1 MMRRTTYTSK
11 RIIKML
17 FGILT
22 ILLLSTQEIWGQ
34 TYSIDLYAQN
44 YAGGS
49 GTKNDPYLIS
59 NDKEL
64 AKLARDVNNGNT
76 SQAFL
81 GKYFKLTADI
91 DLSGGIWMPIGKYY
105 NYGNG
110 NGNNRL
116 FFGKFDGNGHVIKNM
131 HIQWEGTDAWSAW
144 GLFSTLQGSSST
156 NLTTVTNLIIENAVV
171 EKKPGFKPYGPGYNV
186 GVVAGEIY
194 GNTELSNII
203 IRGSEIK
210 DNDETYE
217 INNESKI
224 GGISGNVQT
233 DSKNET
239 FRIFNIAADTKIN
252 MLKNTSVFNNKFHIA
267 QGFGRFSYDMK
278 GGDNII
284 EPTNIY
290 LFGNGLNIENTST
303 NINKGGITANC
314 QNENN
319 AKKYT
324 STWYY
329 TQDVT
334 GGKNLGIKVN
344 AATFANDFVDKANTL
359 ITTKSLEED
368 KNPWTFTNGALN
380 MYSKIDV
387 SLVENTYNRND
398 LQVSYT
404 LTSNQFKDEYT
415 FSWTVEG
422 EAITPNKGSN
432 GKTITLPL
440 SNKKRTGVVI
450 ITNGN
455 TGSVILKKH
464 FEIKPKYYSIDLYA
478 DSYSGGTGTKEDPI
492 IISSDLELAKL
503 ARDVETW
510 QMKDSKYFKLA
521 NDISLD
527 KGLWMPIGNTKYS
540 WAFFKG
546 KFDGDGHTIDNMHI
560 CWKDNSGSWGAWGLF
575 SVLNGQASDEARV
588 CRITNLIIDNAVVE
602 KEEGYMPVGNGLN
615 IGILA
620 GELAGGNSE
629 ISNIIIRNSKI
640 TDNKET
646 YTTPEIAVGGIVGKA
661 VDGQIYRIYNLSS
674 EADINMFDHASLKSG
689 NTCLAEGIGYYGVV
703 NNSNSFVILPTNIYV
718 HGKVSTANNRCKVGE
733 VVGNR
738 NVNAESGETATWYY
752 ANKTNS
758 SSSNI
763 ATNGTQKSEV
773 DFATTFAS
781 QNNLYI
787 SANNFQDK
795 LNWSYTSGTGFN
807 FGSTKLTVKRGY
819 NTIIT
824 AETIE
829 GNAGN
834 EKYFWYT
841 SSDKKNWTLQNENNA
856 YNDFSISLED
866 YDQFVYALLEDG
878 SSQSGVAKID
888 ARKVDAVM
896 KTNEETNTLYIEI
909 TNNIWENN
917 DKLNVTYSWVK
928 NGKEETV
935 APTFDKS
942 SLAPTDKL
950 SCHVIV
956 TTKDGVELL
965 NKWLVY
971 AKSVVYLCPAGV
983 TVTTADGK
991 TISYNAGDDSN
1002 DGLTPA
1008 TAVRT
1013 WKGAYSKLTVKGSW
1027 DDNTIVLMG
1036 KSDQSVT
1043 NDGSDGFPNNNDY
1056 YSSSEKWENAKASSP
1071 FFRNTTITGS
1081 WDGVDYKGVIEMYGG
1096 HYRNHSI
1103 AIFGDTRFQY
1113 LAFNRNPNNTEGD
1126 YFDILYCQF
1135 YNLEMGEGIQMTNY
1149 QKMYQGDGTIK
1160 GAVSTS
1166 FQIFGGFMDDNRFS
1180 PLSTEGNLKK
1190 MDDALPHG
1198 REGFKI
1204 KIKSGHFSTIC
1215 VGGRQTTD
1223 NRNGVMGSPNMPIKC
1238 TIDVDIDRNFND
1250 NHNENNSDLDV
1261 AVVLAGNHEGAMVG
1275 DVDIIIKSGKI
1286 GRVVN
1291 GSLGARRNTSNYNA
1305 PYNTYMGRANIL
1317 IDPEHSENNNNTDIN
1332 SRVEITEI
1340 YGGSTGR
1347 GFQGG
1352 QWIENPFY
1360 GYSTITIK
1368 GGTFL
1373 IPTKCTP
1380 EEIFSGIYGAGAGG
1394 MNGIGDDTNHTTDER
1409 IPYWTNSSTKS
1420 VMAFGNYYTAKNNLC
1435 MYKCYNAD
1443 THTYTEVDPRLTN
1456 NKIIIEGGIF
1466 GSETRKIDGIY
1477 GGGSGYMSKDL
1488 WIADSKPSTYGGNIY
1503 GKAGETVTSLTI
1515 NGGEFYCKNGIFAG
1529 GRGTDYYYATKAYN
1543 GNPDDYQ
1550 ELGKIYG
1557 NVELTINGGK
1567 FHCPIFG
1574 GGYGVADAK
1583 LLNSNNINTLENM
1596 ARLYG
1601 SSTVKINGGTFFENI
1616 YGGGDMAVVEKGT
1629 NVIISDRA
1637 DIRADVFAGGNGRI
1651 KRADTDYTINNNTWH
1666 PEKVGKVL
1674 GNTNLTFFG
1683 STKVAPY
1690 IYGDIYG
1697 GGNLAQV
1704 EGDTHINMYA
1714 ANFAGEIFGGGKGRI
1729 TDNNGKELYTYADVT
1744 GNTFV
1749 SLAKDQGVQINDKE
1763 KEEDNYS
1770 INVIWNKKL
1779 DSTKENFIE
1788 WDTNKAK
1795 FFADGKFLNPHNI
1808 YGGGN
1813 LACNVTGKATLNIQ
1827 KGMTPF
1833 SLLKTT
1839 EWKVA
1844 YDDNNN
1850 PHFSVFGG
1858 GYGLNTTVDNTD
1870 VTVNV
1875 EGDYSVYDAEIEDDT
1890 EQLSKGQTPLRAKS
1904 DMNVFDNSKG
1914 IPNFTILAVL
1924 GGGYAGTVDNDAKV
1938 TIDGKT
1944 FIHRVYGGGFGD
1956 PKSTSNNE
1964 TGKIGG
1970 NTEVY
1975 VKGGNIYGDVFGGG
1989 AGVKPKKDASS
2000 TYTYFTNVAKVYE
2013 TTKVEVS
2020 DDAHVYGNVY
2030 GGGDMANI
2038 GSYETHDNPEAYF
2051 GNKPKSISTF
2061 DQTNGKFISYEAT
2074 DYKSFVNIIGG
2085 NIFGEIF
2092 AGGKGLKKAEAP
2104 EYNKVGRINGNTIL
2118 HIANTNEAGMERIT
2132 PMVWNRVYGGCA
2144 YGVVDGNT
2152 LVHVEGGMLGLNIF
2166 GGGYGDIP
2174 ITNDK
2179 TDDNSGQ
2186 STASST
2192 LEQVLG
2198 KKDTKNEGTYA
2209 CILGNTKVQIDG
2221 GEWLWDRKADKNGN
2235 ITTWLDVQSD
2245 SEKVCEN
2252 LDEFKDIIYA
2262 IHNANTLGEIT
2273 NAKAKAA
2280 MSRIINNKDTKEFFE
2295 LTDGD
2300 FGSASFSKNHNI
2312 FGGGNRACYVG
2323 YDINGNSTGDGTGEA
2338 IVEINHSPVTEI
2350 IGANG
2355 KSLNIL
2361 DFTTLQGL
2369 CWYLAEKN
2377 SNNPQFSVF
2386 GAGYGANTKVRN
2398 AKVYA
2403 QAGAMI
2409 EENGTPNKING
2420 KYFRYA
2426 SQEEDRLKYTNFETN
2441 LYIDYMAVSKEDKKL
2456 YYGSVDGTSDD
2467 ADTFRRYYNTRMA
2480 WILGIPGFTFQE
2492 IHGGGFSGYVKEDT
2506 YVETNNQLTCYNI
2519 YGGGL
2524 GALPYGTLN
2533 ETTDKDNHY
2542 DFGSVGGN
2550 SKVFFKSG
2558 NVARNVY
2565 GGGAGIESI
2574 RVSGNNIVSLD
2585 SKTGS
2590 IIDFPDMARV
2600 KGKTEVHIYGENVG
2614 VPPLVIDR
2622 TVIMGNVYG
2631 GGDVANVGLNT
2642 QKATAKKIDDAES
2655 LSPSNFT
2662 SFVNVR
2668 GGTILSKIFAG
2679 GNGRTADVCG
2689 DYTKLGGIYGNACVV
2704 TGRPVMTYPYNE
2716 FATGSTTEY
2725 TSTSLNPSEEK
2736 YLVNP
2741 DATVN
2746 KDLMPSIMN
2755 SIYGGGQN
2763 GTVYGNTLVAIKD
2776 GALYYN
2782 IFGGGWGD
2790 EETNTSANITGNT
2803 NLSITGGQAML
2814 TSYWSTTMRNWE
2826 PATIVG
2832 DKTYSPQYIPA
2843 TQKFK
2848 VNHNIYGGGDKT
2860 CVVGEKDKDGNLVEN
2875 SGNTYIKLEKGLLHD
2890 NTQLLSGVSTTQFF
2904 NSNEW
2909 KEIFNK
2915 VGSPHFCVFGG
2926 GFGEKTFVLNDSHIE
2941 VAMEAR
2947 GSINKGNDII
2957 KGEEHKHFFSDYS
2970 MMDIVGGGFSGQVNG
2985 TTHIYGAGGAS
2996 CRRVFGGGFYSSV
3009 KATDINIK
3017 AIDCHDIFGGGF
3029 MGDVE
3034 KETKVVIG
3042 SQDSKTSTF
3051 GNDDIY
3057 IHGNVYG
3064 GNDVSGAVNIVLDSN
3079 GYFKDNGGTGTNVN
3093 IYGGHIYGDV
3103 YGAGN
3108 GNYLYALDKK
3118 GNKKVTVNEY
3128 YPVNPNDSESET
3140 IPLVYTVP
3148 MRETMPSYMA
3158 ASDAAKIVN
3167 INSWRPITNKV
3178 NIDIKGNSTSDI
3190 ITIDGDVYGGGNSA
3204 SVKKVHDYDSD
3215 NQEGAIKINIGNNVN
3230 IRSVFMGCNGEAL
3243 FAKSEDND
3251 FMNKFQ
3257 KLNGDV
3263 ENGKEL
3269 NLADTIDWINDPSNK
3284 GISTIYLSTENAQ
3297 RPLVYPHLLDLYFQS
3312 VETDIQGQLTW
3323 NGSESGDGLTN
3334 CNIGTFCCGGNRGNM
3349 SVYPNS
3355 VGNVVDYTFPAG
3367 LVITNKIVG
3376 GCNNANYNYKD
3387 LVTHEGGYL
3396 LGNTHSEYPFIKL
3409 TIKNK
3414 FEPKEDNNAYIGGN
3428 VYGGCYQAGTVRG
3441 DISVILQSD
3450 MLEGKSKEKLDNS
3463 NDFLSS
3469 KPQYS
3474 ALNVYGAGYGMESY
3488 VYGNTDV
3495 RVAEGMKCDTVSTT
3509 SDIFNASGVSANFV
3523 YGGGQQGNVIGVTN
3537 VDVLNGHIYKSVTGG
3552 SYSGYVWGSTQ
3563 VKVGYPIYYKV
3574 KDKQSGIY
3582 LLNRSD
3588 KNNKFIDHEGNT
3600 ETGAILSDLASETI
3614 KQDIKLIAGDII
3626 SQAVYESIIGK
3637 QGLTTEFVKNDCFEK
3652 CISKPASP
3660 LTWNDINIK
3669 IGEAVYGGGYSVAQG
3684 TSVLANDS
3692 TVLKYTDRYNI
3703 DKAFTTE
3710 NSRLVD
3716 LAELP
3721 NGTTKGFGGNTTIL
3735 VADNSNPSSTR
3746 DHITIS
3752 HQEMKSIVLPKGT
3765 DLFGYYYKD
3774 KNGNYR
3780 YISLQD
3786 HYFYGGGEEYAKP
3799 EEQGTDKNIYVYDSE
3814 GGIFGDGHQSYA
3826 EGFRSADLTGYGFAG
3841 TTINKPKIINT
3852 FQRMDILRLEDNC
3865 FNVLGARDYAT
3876 NVTNKTPYSIARVG
3890 EIQMFAKNIALK
3902 GNKLQG
3908 KTVNRARNYMGLANN
3923 IHYVGAV
3930 TSNVPF
3936 NEASKEAWRNDTGE
3950 IPASGDYAN
3959 KSYLEVK
3966 QSYID
3971 QYKKDTDEATFQKRN
3986 EGTAKNMIGIASG
3999 YALKIQNV
4007 QELYDANKKIVD
4019 KIYYGPI
4026 YGVIEMNLIDVRED
4040 EGGGYVYADNVHKRD
4055 NGNNPDF
4062 LETTGNFVFPYDA
4075 KQNRYIVDDCFPTGF
4090 SGLKTNDPDSEIDVH
4105 YWYVTGFNY
4114 YYNAHITCFTYKDAM
4129 KFNNDNSDGLTVLA
4143 GLKPNQPVTVHSW
4156 KMRSGHPDNKN
4167 DYSCDLEYRN
4177 YLPGKTEGNVDID
4190 NEDVA
4195 GKYTLRVGG
4204 SSSYTYSNPEASDTE
4219 DANKGF
4225 AAVLPMNATGAF
4237 DSNNYIRQALPSELN
4252 NGDAK
4257 ISFELSDN
4265 VNNTTTEYFNKH
4277 LSKKCLATLILKAP
4291 AYSKYNSEKDNK
4303 PIISKVATSTF
4314 FTLSATGNYEKVEN
4328 NTNLS
4333 EGKDYYIKNG
4343 IEGEYAKVNNTTKI
4357 FKKNTDGYAPV
4368 NNIKDVIA
4376 GENYFCEV
4384 PRIYTYTIYL
4394 TIEYVQ
4400 GPNINGNIT
4409 VDNCA
4414 LPGEMIRLKKNNVTI
4429 AADQAFSAN
4438 GYYWRIGKRK
4448 KNADGKWEFE
4458 DNTEWN
4464 ITKKAAG
4471 YDTYKQGD
4479 AKTAEGLFKNCKY
4492 DKTNDY
4498 LDIPAYYFMNG
4509 YGVQLGIT
4517 MNGLDKIFTVDMDND
4532 NEFLIHNYHRMNPH
4546 KEGLDLHLAEAIKR
4560 AKEEKDVATG
4570 TTTVPF
4576 AEPRIYISD
4585 LSDLTAFINFID
4597 TIGADGK
4604 APRYGANAQF
4614 VLQKDLTVPSDFVCG
4629 TGIFHGIFHGN
4640 GHVIHGLPQDKSLLA
4655 ENQGQIYNLGLE
4667 SGNIAAKG
4675 STNGGAYHCCFE
4687 QNPSSSPSSSEASSS
4702 LSDGVSTPFAPIVY
4716 RMDGSA
4722 DTHYTSDDFKYGR
4735 VAYDLNEYYL
4745 RARYSNEA
4753 TNPDDMKA
4761 LKYVYDYY
4769 ANGDYQYANRTDAIT
4784 GKNTGITYLRTGLD
4798 SDLPNYEQAETRHN
4812 QAHDI
4817 DKARVKAGSSSASSS
4832 SPSSSTPSS
4841 SSPSSAPSSSS
4852 PSSFDGVSTP
4862 FAYEPLFDANHAAT
4876 TLAASNIMN
4885 DFIFWG
4891 QKLQATPESCPQAIE
4906 SHQNCYMTNRV
4917 YRTAG
4922 YYGDTKLDAFHYNAY
4937 NYLGGTMTTYVHQP
4951 SITAIDFTCKGDI
4964 SKATKTINGI
4974 FYPPVDDNAKVFS
4987 DFSVKND
4994 VTKNLLVYTNNNVD
5008 IDSDTEAYD
5017 VVNKYL
5023 RYNESTRESLIK
5035 GHHVFT
5041 NTEGFTTA
5049 FLHLVER
5056 TADNKNSE
5064 GGICENNNFCAP
5076 LPFTVTNRAW
5086 YVRKPQQYANDN
5098 TGAWE
5103 GICLP
5108 FTVHKVVASI
5118 NGEITHFYG
5127 IPTTD
5132 ELSTPAL
5139 NTHTLHH
5146 EYWLRGLTTV
5156 GKDGTDI
5163 AATFQRPGLT
5173 SDGLFMPIAESS
5185 GSTSAGSSS
5194 PSAGSGSTSAGSG
5207 SPSLSEGVSYTF
5219 ATPFFIDTYESR
5231 LYNKDANPYYAAP
5244 HTYSNYPLLTSEV
5257 PYIVRFPGDGYYE
5270 FDLSS
5275 KFYNDILGKSEP
5287 EQTVAFNAYGYENM
5301 ETSYG
5306 SITIPV
5312 TKQMATT
5319 KDGYTHCGTFAA
5331 KDIKKDAIYSMN
5343 DKGNAFISETSTATS
5358 IMPFRTYMTAKTTK
5372 AKALSYAP
5380 SMIKIAEST
5389 GIDKITPE
5397 IGVADKD
5404 DATGSYLIVRPIN
5417 NNKVRIES
5425 NISTTIYV
5433 YTITGQLY
5441 RILDVIPGNSVYSGF
5456 QQGAYIFGKAKIMVQ

>member
-1 MMRRTTYTSK
+1 
-11 RIIKML
+11 ML

-22 ILLLSTQEIWGQ
+22 ILLMSTQEIWGQTQ

-59 NDKEL
+59 NDMEL

-91 DLSGGIWMPIGKYY
+91 DLRDGIWMPIGKYY

-171 EKKPGFKPYGPGYNV
+171 EKKPGFSPYGPGYNV

-203 IRGSEIK
+203 IRGSRIT
-210 DNDETYE
+210 DNDETYK

-252 MLKNTSVFNNKFHIA
+252 MLKNTSVNNNKFYIA
-267 QGFGRFSYDMK
+267 QGFGRFSYNMN
-278 GGDNII
+278 GGGNII

-290 LFGNGLNIENTST
+290 LFGNGLKVESSNSETNT

-319 AKKYT
+319 AKKYA

-329 TQDVT
+329 TQNVD
-334 GGKNLGIKVN
+334 GGKNLGTQKTD
-344 AATFANDFVDKANTL
+344 AAFKGEFAKIANEF
-359 ITTKSLEED
+359 ITKNNLTEE
-368 KNPWTFTNGALN
+368 KTAWYFNNNNISMNNNL
-380 MYSKIDV
+380 DV
-387 SLVENTYNRND
+387 YVVENYNRND
-398 LQVSYT
+398 YNVSFSIEGISPETDYT
-404 LTSNQFKDEYT
+404 YT
-415 FSWTVEG
+415 WKVDNKE
-422 EAITPNKGSN
+422 ITPAKG
-432 GKTITLPL
+432 GKSISLEL
-440 SNKKRTGVVI
+440 SNKKRVGVVT
-450 ITNGN
+450 ITDSK
-455 TGSVILKKH
+455 TQEVIMTKD
-464 FEIKPKYYSIDLYA
+464 FVINPKYYSIDLYA
-478 DSYSGGTGTKEDPI
+478 DNYAQGSGSETDPY
-492 IISSDLELAKL
+492 IISNDLELAKL
-503 ARDVETW
+503 AYDVNKGTATAG
-510 QMKDSKYFKLA
+510 KYFKLS
-521 NDISLD
+521 NDINLD
-527 KGLWMPIGNTKYS
+527 KALWIPIGSTNYEEKY
-540 WAFFKG
+540 FNG
-546 KFDGDGHTIDNMHI
+546 KFDGDGYSIDNMRI
-560 CWKDNSGSWGAWGLF
+560 LWTDTNNGWSTWGLF
-575 SVLNGQASDEARV
+575 SAIKGTADNEANF
-588 CRITNLIIDNAVVE
+588 CRITNLVMDHALIE
-602 KEEGYMPVGNGLN
+602 KEPNTNQTEKSGNVAVLVGEVLTTGY
-615 IGILA
+615 
-620 GELAGGNSE
+620 SE
-629 ISNIIIRNSKI
+629 VSNIIVRNSVI
-640 TDNKET
+640 TDNNESYKRKQFR
-646 YTTPEIAVGGIVGKA
+646 VGGIIGNLE
-661 VDGQIYRIYNLSS
+661 DNHITRLFNLSS
-674 EADINMFDHASLKSG
+674 DVKIKMLSNARLSDKCYM
-689 NTCLAEGIGYYGVV
+689 AEGIGRYGAPKT
-703 NNSNSFVILPTNIYV
+703 SSSYAIPLTNIYV
-718 HGKVSTANNRCKVGE
+718 HGSIETTINSNNCYVGGVIGNNANN
-733 VVGNR
+733 N
-738 NVNAESGETATWYY
+738 NITSTSSTWYY
-752 ANKTNS
+752 TEAVSVTT
-758 SSSNI
+758 SNVV
-763 ATNGTQKSEV
+763 NYGTKQPLS
-773 DFATTFAS
+773 DFANIFAENCNS
-781 QNNLYI
+781 YI
-787 SANNFQDK
+787 AEKNIDGKSVWTYIN
-795 LNWSYTSGTGFN
+795 SIGFK
-807 FGSTKLTVKRGY
+807 FSFTRLAVKRGF
-819 NTIIT
+819 NAEIT
-824 AETIE
+824 AETVK
-829 GNAGN
+829 GNAAN

-841 SSDKKNWTLQNENNA
+841 SADKKIWELQNKDTASNP
-856 YNDFSISLED
+856 FTLPRKD
-866 YDQFVYALLEDG
+866 YDQYVYAELADG
-878 SSQSGVAKID
+878 SSRSGIIKIEAVRVEAKLIS
-888 ARKVDAVM
+888 
-896 KTNEETNTLYIEI
+896 NSGENTISVSV
-909 TNNIWENN
+909 TNNIWNNN
-917 DKLNVTYSWVK
+917 DYLNITYSWVK
-928 NGKEETV
+928 NDDEERPVST
-935 APTFDKS
+935 TSTYDKS
-942 SLAPTDKL
+942 KLDKDDKL
-950 SCHVIV
+950 KCHVVVKSQDGIV
-956 TTKDGVELL
+956 LL
-965 NKWLVY
+965 DNWLVY
-971 AKSVVYLCPAGV
+971 VKSVIYICPAGV
-983 TVTTADGK
+983 TVGSTT
-991 TISYNAGDDSN
+991 YNAGDDSN
-1002 DGLTPA
+1002 DGLSPE

-1013 WKGAYSKLTVKGSW
+1013 WKGAYSKLEKNGSW

-1036 KSDQSVT
+1036 RSDYNVTNNSSNGFTSVT
-1043 NDGSDGFPNNNDY
+1043 F
-1056 YSSSEKWENAKASSP
+1056 YSSSDWEDKKSTSP
-1071 FFRNTTITGS
+1071 FFKNATITGS
-1081 WDGVDYKGVIEMYGG
+1081 WNDVDYHGVMQMKGGG
-1096 HYRNHSI
+1096 NREESLPIY
-1103 AIFGDTRFQY
+1103 GDTRFQY
-1113 LAFNRNPNNTEGD
+1113 ITFERNEYVSD
-1126 YFDILYCQF
+1126 KYDILYCQ
-1135 YNLEMGEGIQMTNY
+1135 YNNLEMGEGIQMINY
-1149 QKMYQGDGTIK
+1149 KDMFDADGTIY
-1160 GAVSTS
+1160 GAKSTS
-1166 FQIFGGFMDDNRFS
+1166 FQIFGGFNDDARFRN
-1180 PLSTEGNLKK
+1180 LWEGDNLKK
-1190 MDDALPHG
+1190 MDESLPHG
-1198 REGFKI
+1198 HEGFSI
-1204 KIKSGHFSTIC
+1204 KIKSGHYSTIC
-1215 VGGRQTTD
+1215 VGGRQTQSKI
-1223 NRNGVMGSPNMPIKC
+1223 NGLMGSPNMPIKC
-1238 TIDVDIDRNFND
+1238 TIDIDIDRDFND
-1250 NHNENNSDLDV
+1250 KHTSGNGNMTPTLDV

-1291 GSLGARRNTSNYNA
+1291 GSLGAKRNVNGYNNA
-1305 PYNTYMGRANIL
+1305 PYNTFMGRANIL
-1317 IDPEHSENNNNTDIN
+1317 IDPAQSENNKQAKDIN

-1340 YGGSTGR
+1340 YGGSAGR
-1347 GFQGG
+1347 GFGDNQEV
-1352 QWIENPFY
+1352 ENPFY
-1360 GYSTITIK
+1360 GQSTITIK

-1373 IPTKCTP
+1373 IPIGCNQDM
-1380 EEIFSGIYGAGAGG
+1380 IFSGIYGAGAGG
-1394 MNGIGDDTNHTTDER
+1394 MNGIGDDDNHTPDTR
-1409 IPYWTNSSTKS
+1409 IPYWNDVNTKSVINFGGYATAKDKLCLYHCYNSSTRT
-1420 VMAFGNYYTAKNNLC
+1420 FT
-1435 MYKCYNAD
+1435 D
-1443 THTYTEVDPRLTN
+1443 IDPRETSTN
-1456 NKIIIEGGIF
+1456 IIIEGGIF
-1466 GSETRKIDGIY
+1466 GSSTKPIDGIY
-1477 GGGSGYMSKDL
+1477 AGGSGYMSLDL
-1488 WIADSKPSTYGGNIY
+1488 WPHRGIPSKVGGNIY
-1503 GKAGETVTSLTI
+1503 GKAGETVASMTI

-1529 GRGTDYYYATKAYN
+1529 GRGTDYFYAKKDNNKIYGT
-1543 GNPDDYQ
+1543 PSDYTD
-1550 ELGKIYG
+1550 LGKIYG
-1557 NVELTINGGK
+1557 NVELTINGGI

-1583 LLNSNNINTLENM
+1583 LLNSSDINTLNNM

-1616 YGGGDMAVVEKGT
+1616 YGGGDMAVVGKGT
-1629 NVIISDRA
+1629 NVIISDSA
-1637 DIRADVFAGGNGRI
+1637 DIRADVFAGGNGRT
-1651 KRADTDYTINNNTWH
+1651 KRADTDYDIKDNTWN
-1666 PEKVGKVL
+1666 PELVGKVL

-1729 TDNNGKELYTYADVT
+1729 TDDKGYAIADEGLYTYANVT

-1763 KEEDNYS
+1763 KEEDNFS
-1770 INVIWNKKL
+1770 INVIWNRKL
-1779 DSTKENFIE
+1779 DSTKKNFIE
-1788 WDTNKAK
+1788 WNTNKAE
-1795 FFADGKFLNPHNI
+1795 FFANGKFLNPHNI

-1813 LACNVTGKATLNIQ
+1813 LACKVTGKATLNIQ

-1858 GYGLNTTVDNTD
+1858 GYGLNTTVGNTD

-1890 EQLSKGQTPLRAKS
+1890 EQLSKGQTPLRAKGE
-1904 DMNVFDNSKG
+1904 MNVFDNSKG

-1924 GGGYAGTVDNDAKV
+1924 GGGYAGTVKNDTKV

-1956 PKSTSNNE
+1956 PTSTSNNN

-1975 VKGGNIYGDVFGGG
+1975 IQGAKIYGDVFGGG
-1989 AGVKPKKDASS
+1989 AGVKPKND
-2000 TYTYFTNVAKVYE
+2000 TYFTDVAKVE
-2013 TTKVEVS
+2013 GTTKVEIS
-2020 DDAHVYGNVY
+2020 DDAHVYGDVY

-2038 GSYETHDNPEAYF
+2038 GSYITHTNKVEYY

-2061 DQTNGKFISYEAT
+2061 DQTNGNFISYKAT

-2085 NIFGEIF
+2085 NIFGKIF

-2221 GEWLWDRKADKNGN
+2221 GAWLWDRKADKNGN
-2235 ITTWLDVQSD
+2235 ITTWLDVQTD
-2245 SEKVCEN
+2245 NEKVCEN

-2295 LTDGD
+2295 MTDGD
-2300 FGSASFSKNHNI
+2300 FGSARFSKNHNI

-2323 YDINGNSTGDGTGEA
+2323 YGIDGNSTGDGTGEA

-2355 KSLNIL
+2355 KSLDIL

-2403 QAGAMI
+2403 QTGAMI
-2409 EENGTPNKING
+2409 ELNGTPNKIDG
-2420 KYFRYA
+2420 KSFRYA

-2492 IHGGGFSGYVKEDT
+2492 IHGGGFSGYVDEDT
-2506 YVETNNQLTCYNI
+2506 YVEANNQLACYNI

-2524 GALPYGTLN
+2524 GAMPYGTLN
-2533 ETTDKDNHY
+2533 ETTDKDNQY

-2550 SKVFFKSG
+2550 SKVFIKSG
-2558 NVARNVY
+2558 NVAKNVY

-2574 RVSGNNIVSLD
+2574 RVSGDNIVSLD

-2600 KGKTEVHIYGENVG
+2600 KGKTEVHVYGENVG

-2631 GGDVANVGLNT
+2631 GGDVANVGLDS
-2642 QKATAKKIDDAES
+2642 QKATAEKIDVAKS
-2655 LSPSNFT
+2655 LTPSNFT

-2668 GGTILSKIFAG
+2668 GGTIFSKIFAG
-2679 GNGRTADVCG
+2679 GKGRTADVCG

-2725 TSTSLNPSEEK
+2725 TSTSLDPSK
-2736 YLVNP
+2736 QQYLVNP

-2746 KDLMPSIMN
+2746 KDLMPNIMN
-2755 SIYGGGQN
+2755 SVYGGGQN
-2763 GTVYGNTLVAIKD
+2763 GTIYGNTLVAIKD

-2782 IFGGGWGD
+2782 VFGGGWGD

-2860 CVVGEKDKDGNLVEN
+2860 CVVGERDKDGNLVEN

-2904 NSNEW
+2904 SSNEW

-2926 GFGEKTFVLNDSHIE
+2926 GFGEKTFVLSDSHIE

-2957 KGEEHKHFFSDYS
+2957 KGEEYKHFFSDYS

-2985 TTHIYGAGGAS
+2985 TTHINGAGGAS
-2996 CRRVFGGGFYSSV
+2996 CRRVLGGGFYSSV

-3017 AIDCHDIFGGGF
+3017 AIDCQDIFGGGF

-3204 SVKKVHDYDSD
+3204 SVQKSD
-3215 NQEGAIKINIGNNVN
+3215 NQVGAIKINIGNNVN

-3334 CNIGTFCCGGNRGNM
+3334 CTIGTFCCGGNRGNM

-3355 VGNVVDYTFPAG
+3355 VGNVIDYTFPAG

-3409 TIKNK
+3409 TIKNQ

-3441 DISVILQSD
+3441 DIVIDFQSD
-3450 MLEGKSKEKLDNS
+3450 MLGGKSKEKLDNS

-3474 ALNVYGAGYGMESY
+3474 ALNVYGGGYGMESY
-3488 VYGNTDV
+3488 VYGNTDII
-3495 RVAEGMKCDTVSTT
+3495 VAKGLKCSAPST
-3509 SDIFNASGVSANFV
+3509 SSSGEFNASGVSANLV

-3537 VDVLNGHIYKSVTGG
+3537 VDVLNGHIYKAVTGG

-3582 LLNRSD
+3582 LLDRTD
-3588 KNNKFIDHEGNT
+3588 KSNKYIDHEGNT
-3600 ETGAILSDLASETI
+3600 ESGAILSDLASETI

-3637 QGLTTEFVKNDCFEK
+3637 QGLTAEFVKTDCFET
-3652 CISKPASP
+3652 CVSSPASS
-3660 LTWNDINIK
+3660 LTWDDINIQ
-3669 IGEAVYGGGYSVAQG
+3669 IGEAIYGGGYSVAQG

-3692 TVLKYTDRYNI
+3692 TVLKYTDKYNI
-3703 DKAFTTE
+3703 DKAFTT
-3710 NSRLVD
+3710 NNTHLVGLD
-3716 LAELP
+3716 ELP
-3721 NGTTKGFGGNTTIL
+3721 NKTTEGFGGNTTIL
-3735 VADNSNPSSTR
+3735 VADNSDPSSTR

-3752 HQEMKSIVLPKGT
+3752 HQEMKSIVLPNGT

-3786 HYFYGGGEEYAKP
+3786 HYFYGDGYDKP
-3799 EEQGTDKNIYVYDSE
+3799 VGQSDTIYVYDSE

-3841 TTINKPKIINT
+3841 TTINNPKIINT

-3890 EIQMFAKNIALK
+3890 EIQMFAKNIALD
-3902 GNKLQG
+3902 GNKLQD
-3908 KTVNRARNYMGLANN
+3908 KSVKRARNYMGLANN

-3950 IPASGDYAN
+3950 VPASGDYAN

-3971 QYKKDTDEATFQKRN
+3971 QKDKDEATFQKRN

-4055 NGNNPDF
+4055 NGKTPDF
-4062 LETTGNFVFPYDA
+4062 LETTGNFVFPYDTM
-4075 KQNRYIVDDCFPTGF
+4075 QNRYIVDDCFPTGF
-4090 SGLKTNDPDSEIDVH
+4090 DGLKTNDPDSEIDVH

-4114 YYNAHITCFTYKDAM
+4114 YYNAHITGFTYKDAM
-4129 KFNNDNSDGLTVLA
+4129 KFNNDNRDGLTVLA
-4143 GLKPNQPVTVHSW
+4143 GLKPNQPVTIHSW
-4156 KMRSGHPDNKN
+4156 KMRSGHPTDTNK
-4167 DYSCDLEYRN
+4167 YSCDLEYRN
-4177 YLPGKTEGNVDID
+4177 YLPAKTEGNVDID
-4190 NEDVA
+4190 NKDVA
-4195 GKYTLRVGG
+4195 GGYTLRVGG

-4291 AYSKYNSEKDNK
+4291 AYSEYKSEDNNK

-4333 EGKDYYIKNG
+4333 EGTTYYIKNG
-4343 IEGEYAKVNNTTKI
+4343 IEGEYAKVDPNLIYQKT
-4357 FKKNTDGYAPV
+4357 TDGYTLV
-4368 NNIKDVIA
+4368 NISNVTV
-4376 GENYFCEV
+4376 GNNYFCEV

-4458 DNTEWN
+4458 DNTEWDTTN
-4464 ITKKAAG
+4464 KATG

-4560 AKEEKDVATG
+4560 AKKEKDAATG

-4604 APRYGANAQF
+4604 VPRYGANAQF

-4629 TGIFHGIFHGN
+4629 TGIFQGIFHGN

-4745 RARYSNEA
+4745 RARYSNDA
-4753 TNPDDMKA
+4753 TKPDDMKA

-4769 ANGDYQYANRTDAIT
+4769 ANGDYQYAYRTDTIT
-4784 GKNTGITYLRTGLD
+4784 GKNTGITFLRTGLD

-4817 DKARVKAGSSSASSS
+4817 DKARVKVASSSASSS
-4832 SPSSSTPSS
+4832 T
-4841 SSPSSAPSSSS
+4841 

-4862 FAYEPLFDANHAAT
+4862 FAYEPLFDDNHAAT
-4876 TLAASNIMN
+4876 TLTASNIMN

-4937 NYLGGTMTTYVHQP
+4937 NYLGGIMTTYVHQP

-4964 SKATKTINGI
+4964 SKSTGKNNGI

-4987 DFSVKND
+4987 DFSVKDD

-5008 IDSDTEAYD
+5008 INSDTEAYD
-5017 VVNKYL
+5017 VVNKNL
-5023 RYNESTRESLIK
+5023 SYNESTRESLIK

-5108 FTVHKVVASI
+5108 FTIHKVVASI

-5127 IPTTD
+5127 TPTAD
-5132 ELSTPAL
+5132 ELSTPSL

-5156 GKDGTDI
+5156 DKNGTDI

-5185 GSTSAGSSS
+5185 GSTSAGTGST
-5194 PSAGSGSTSAGSG
+5194 SAGSGSPSAGSG

-5231 LYNKDANPYYAAP
+5231 LYNKDANPYYATP

-5257 PYIVRFPGDGYYE
+5257 PYIVRFPGEGYYE

-5287 EQTVAFNAYGYENM
+5287 EQTVAFNAYGYENK

-5343 DKGNAFISETSTATS
+5343 DKGNAFISEASTATS
-5358 IMPFRTYMTAKTTK
+5358 VMPFRTYMTAKTTK
-5372 AKALSYAP
+5372 AKAMSYAP
-5380 SMIKIAEST
+5380 YMIKIAEST
-5389 GIDKITPE
+5389 GIDKIIPE

-5404 DATGSYLIVRPIN
+5404 EATGSYLIVRPLT

-5456 QQGAYIFGKAKIMVQ
+5456 QQGAYIFGKTKIMVQ

>member
-22 ILLLSTQEIWGQ
+22 LWLMCGQ
-34 TYSIDLYAQN
+34 TLWAQTPNRYYSIDIYADS
-44 YAGGS
+44 YAGGDGS
-49 GTKNDPYLIS
+49 KTNPYKIATA
-59 NDKEL
+59 EQL

-91 DLSGGIWMPIGKYY
+91 DLKNGIWMPIGKYY

-171 EKKPGFKPYGPGYNV
+171 EKKQGFKPYGPGYNV

-239 FRIFNIAADTKIN
+239 FRIFNIAADTQIN
-252 MLKNTSVFNNKFHIA
+252 MLKNTSVFNNKFCIA
-267 QGFGRFSYDMK
+267 QGFGRFSYNMK
-278 GGDNII
+278 GGGNII

-290 LFGNGLNIENTST
+290 LFGNGLNVESSNSETNK

-319 AKKYT
+319 AKKYA

-329 TQDVT
+329 TQGVT
-334 GGKNLGIKVN
+334 GGKNLGTKVDS
-344 AATFANDFVDKANTL
+344 ATFANDFVDKANTL

-368 KNPWTFTNGALN
+368 KNQWTFTNGAIN

-387 SLVENTYNRND
+387 LLVENTYNRND
-398 LQVSYT
+398 TQVSYT

-422 EAITPNKGSN
+422 EAITPNEGSN
-432 GKTITLPL
+432 GKTISLPL

-450 ITNGN
+450 ITDGK

-464 FEIKPKYYSIDLYA
+464 FEINPKYYSIDLYA

-503 ARDVETW
+503 ARDVENW
-510 QMKDSKYFKLA
+510 QMQDSKYFKLA

-527 KGLWMPIGNTKYS
+527 QGLWMPIGNTKYS

-546 KFDGDGHTIDNMHI
+546 KFDGDGHTIENMHI
-560 CWKDNSGSWGAWGLF
+560 CWKDNSGSCSAWGLF

-588 CRITNLIIDNAVVE
+588 CRVTNLIIDYAVVE

-620 GELAGGNSE
+620 GELVGGNSE
-629 ISNIIIRNSKI
+629 ISNIIIRYSKI

-661 VDGQIYRIYNLSS
+661 QDGQTYRIFNLSS

-689 NTCLAEGIGYYGVV
+689 NTCLAEGIGYYGRV

-733 VVGNR
+733 VIGNR
-738 NVNAESGETATWYY
+738 NVDNGTGETATWYY

-829 GNAGN
+829 GNAAK

-856 YNDFSISLED
+856 YNGFSILLED
-866 YDQFVYALLEDG
+866 YDQYVYALLEDG

-917 DKLNVTYSWVK
+917 DNLNVTYLWVK
-928 NGKEETV
+928 NGKEEST

-942 SLAPTDKL
+942 SLISTDKL
-950 SCHVIV
+950 SCHVIA

-965 NKWLVY
+965 NNWLVY
-971 AKSVVYLCPAGV
+971 VKSVIYICPAGV
-983 TVTTADGK
+983 TVGSTT
-991 TISYNAGDDSN
+991 YNAGNDDN
-1002 DGLTPA
+1002 DGLTPE
-1008 TAVRT
+1008 TAVKT
-1013 WKGAYSKLTVKGSW
+1013 WNGAYSKLAKEGTW
-1027 DDNTIVLMG
+1027 DDNIIVLMG
-1036 KSDQSVT
+1036 MSDYNVTNNSSNGFTSVT
-1043 NDGSDGFPNNNDY
+1043 F
-1056 YSSSEKWENAKASSP
+1056 YSSSDWEDKKSTSP
-1071 FFRNTTITGS
+1071 FFKNATITGS
-1081 WDGVDYKGVIEMYGG
+1081 WNDVDYHGVMQMKGGG
-1096 HYRNHSI
+1096 NREESLPIY
-1103 AIFGDTRFQY
+1103 GDTRFQH
-1113 LAFNRNPNNTEGD
+1113 LTFKRNEYVSD
-1126 YFDILYCQF
+1126 KYDILYCQ
-1135 YNLEMGEGIQMTNY
+1135 YNNLEMGEGIQMINY
-1149 QKMYQGDGTIK
+1149 KDMFDADGTIY
-1160 GAVSTS
+1160 GAKSTS
-1166 FQIFGGFMDDNRFS
+1166 FQIFGGFKDDARFRN
-1180 PLSTEGNLKK
+1180 LWEGDNLKK
-1190 MDDALPHG
+1190 MDESLPHG
-1198 REGFKI
+1198 HEGFSI
-1204 KIKSGHFSTIC
+1204 KIKSGHYSTIC
-1215 VGGRQTTD
+1215 VGGRQTQS
-1223 NRNGVMGSPNMPIKC
+1223 NINGLMGSPNMPIKC
-1238 TIDVDIDRNFND
+1238 TIDIDIDRDFND
-1250 NHNENNSDLDV
+1250 KHTSGNGDKTPTLDV
-1261 AVVLAGNHEGAMVG
+1261 AVILAGNHEGAMVG

-1291 GSLGARRNTSNYNA
+1291 GSLGAKRNVNGYNNA
-1305 PYNTYMGRANIL
+1305 PYNTFMGRANIL
-1317 IDPEHSENNNNTDIN
+1317 IDPAQSENNKQAKDIN

-1347 GFQGG
+1347 GFGDNQEV
-1352 QWIENPFY
+1352 ENPFY
-1360 GYSTITIK
+1360 GQSTITIK

-1373 IPTKCTP
+1373 IPIGCNQDM
-1380 EEIFSGIYGAGAGG
+1380 IFSGIYGAGAGG
-1394 MNGIGDDTNHTTDER
+1394 MNGIGDDDNHTPDTR
-1409 IPYWTNSSTKS
+1409 IPYWNDVNTKSVINFGGYATAKDKLCLYHCYNSSTRT
-1420 VMAFGNYYTAKNNLC
+1420 FT
-1435 MYKCYNAD
+1435 D
-1443 THTYTEVDPRLTN
+1443 IDPRETSSN
-1456 NKIIIEGGIF
+1456 IIIEGGIF
-1466 GSETRKIDGIY
+1466 GSSTKPIDGIY
-1477 GGGSGYMSKDL
+1477 AGGSGYMSLDL
-1488 WIADSKPSTYGGNIY
+1488 WPHRGIPSKVGGNIY
-1503 GKAGETVTSLTI
+1503 GKAGETVASMTI

-1529 GRGTDYYYATKAYN
+1529 GRGTDYFYAKKDNNKIYGT
-1543 GNPDDYQ
+1543 PSDYTD
-1550 ELGKIYG
+1550 LGKIYG
-1557 NVELTINGGK
+1557 NVELTINGGI
-1567 FHCPIFG
+1567 FHCPVFG

-1629 NVIISDRA
+1629 NVIISDSA
-1637 DIRADVFAGGNGRI
+1637 DIRADVFAGGNGRT
-1651 KRADTDYTINNNTWH
+1651 KRATDNSNIENNTWH
-1666 PEKVGKVL
+1666 PEIVGKVL

-1704 EGDTHINMYA
+1704 GGDTHINMYA

-1729 TDNNGKELYTYADVT
+1729 TDDKGYAIADEGLYTYANVT

-1763 KEEDNYS
+1763 KEEDNFS
-1770 INVIWNKKL
+1770 INVIWNKKWNG
-1779 DSTKENFIE
+1779 DKFIE
-1788 WDTNKAK
+1788 WDTNKTQ
-1795 FFADGKFLNPHNI
+1795 FFANGKFLNPHNI

-1813 LACNVTGKATLNIQ
+1813 LACIVTGKATLDIQ

-1858 GYGLNTTVDNTD
+1858 GYGLNTTVGNTD

-1890 EQLSKGQTPLRAKS
+1890 EQLSKGQTPLRAKGE
-1904 DMNVFDNSKG
+1904 MNVFDNSKG

-1956 PKSTSNNE
+1956 PESTSNNN

-1989 AGVKPKKDASS
+1989 AGVKPKND
-2000 TYTYFTNVAKVYE
+2000 TYFTDVAKVE
-2013 TTKVEVS
+2013 GTTKVEIS
-2020 DDAHVYGNVY
+2020 DDAHVYGDVY

-2038 GSYETHDNPEAYF
+2038 GSYITHTNKVEYY

-2061 DQTNGKFISYEAT
+2061 DQTNGNFISYKAT

-2085 NIFGEIF
+2085 NIFGKIF

-2198 KKDTKNEGTYA
+2198 KKDKKNEGTYA

-2221 GEWLWDRKADKNGN
+2221 GAWLWDRKADKNGN
-2235 ITTWLDVQSD
+2235 ITTWLDVQTD
-2245 SEKVCEN
+2245 NEKVCEN

-2295 LTDGD
+2295 MTDGD
-2300 FGSASFSKNHNI
+2300 FGSARFSKNHNI

-2323 YDINGNSTGDGTGEA
+2323 YGIDGNSTGDGTGEA

-2355 KSLNIL
+2355 KSLDIL

-2386 GAGYGANTKVRN
+2386 GAGYGANTKVRK
-2398 AKVYA
+2398 ATVYA
-2403 QAGAMI
+2403 QTGAMI
-2409 EENGTPNKING
+2409 ELNGTPNKIDG
-2420 KYFRYA
+2420 KSFRYA

-2492 IHGGGFSGYVKEDT
+2492 IHGGGFSGYVDEDT
-2506 YVETNNQLTCYNI
+2506 YVEANNQLACYNI

-2524 GALPYGTLN
+2524 GAMPYGTLN
-2533 ETTDKDNHY
+2533 ETTDKDNQY

-2550 SKVFFKSG
+2550 SKVFIKSG

-2574 RVSGNNIVSLD
+2574 RVSGDNIVSLD

-2600 KGKTEVHIYGENVG
+2600 KGKTEVHVYGENVG

-2631 GGDVANVGLNT
+2631 GGDVANVGLDS
-2642 QKATAKKIDDAES
+2642 QKATAEKIDVAKS
-2655 LSPSNFT
+2655 LTPSNFT

-2679 GNGRTADVCG
+2679 GKGRTADVCG

-2725 TSTSLNPSEEK
+2725 TSTSLDPSK
-2736 YLVNP
+2736 QQYLVNP

-2746 KDLMPSIMN
+2746 KDLMPNIMN
-2755 SIYGGGQN
+2755 SVYGGGQN
-2763 GTVYGNTLVAIKD
+2763 GTIYGNTLVAIKD

-2782 IFGGGWGD
+2782 VFGGGWGD

-2860 CVVGEKDKDGNLVEN
+2860 CVVGERDKDGNLVAN

-2904 NSNEW
+2904 SSNEW

-2957 KGEEHKHFFSDYS
+2957 KGEEYKHFFSDYS
-2970 MMDIVGGGFSGQVNG
+2970 VMDIVGGGFSGQVNG

-3017 AIDCHDIFGGGF
+3017 AIDCQDIFGGGF

-3057 IHGNVYG
+3057 IHGNIYG
-3064 GNDVSGAVNIVLDSN
+3064 GNDVSGAINIVLDSN

-3178 NIDIKGNSTSDI
+3178 NIDIKGNSTSDM

-3204 SVKKVHDYDSD
+3204 SVQKSD
-3215 NQEGAIKINIGNNVN
+3215 NQVGAIKINIGNNVN

-3334 CNIGTFCCGGNRGNM
+3334 CTIGTFCCGGNRGNM
-3349 SVYPNS
+3349 SVYPDS
-3355 VGNVVDYTFPAG
+3355 VGNVIDYTFPAG

-3409 TIKNK
+3409 TIKNQFK
-3414 FEPKEDNNAYIGGN
+3414 PKEDNNAYIGGN

-3441 DISVILQSD
+3441 DIVIDFQSD
-3450 MLEGKSKEKLDNS
+3450 MLGGKSKEKLDNS

-3474 ALNVYGAGYGMESY
+3474 ALNVYGGGYGMESY
-3488 VYGNTDV
+3488 VYGNTDII
-3495 RVAEGMKCDTVSTT
+3495 VAKGLKCSAPST
-3509 SDIFNASGVSANFV
+3509 SSSGEFNASGVSANFV

-3537 VDVLNGHIYKSVTGG
+3537 VDVLNGHIYKAVTGG

-3582 LLNRSD
+3582 LLNRTD
-3588 KNNKFIDHEGNT
+3588 KSNKYIDREGNT

-3637 QGLTTEFVKNDCFEK
+3637 QGLTAEFVKTDCFEK
-3652 CISKPASP
+3652 CVSSPASP
-3660 LTWNDINIK
+3660 LTWDDINIK
-3669 IGEAVYGGGYSVAQG
+3669 IGEAIYGGGYSVAQG

-3692 TVLKYTDRYNI
+3692 TVLKYTDKYNI
-3703 DKAFTTE
+3703 DKAFTT
-3710 NSRLVD
+3710 NNTHLVGLD
-3716 LAELP
+3716 ELP
-3721 NGTTKGFGGNTTIL
+3721 NKTTEGFGGNTTIL
-3735 VADNSNPSSTR
+3735 VADNSDVADNSAPSSTR

-3752 HQEMKSIVLPKGT
+3752 HQEMKSIVLPNGT
-3765 DLFGYYYKD
+3765 DLFGYYYKHKD
-3774 KNGNYR
+3774 GNYR
-3780 YISLQD
+3780 FISLQD
-3786 HYFYGGGEEYAKP
+3786 SYFYGDGYDKP
-3799 EEQGTDKNIYVYDSE
+3799 VGQSDTDKNIYMYDSE

-3841 TTINKPKIINT
+3841 TTINNPKIINT

-3890 EIQMFAKNIALK
+3890 EIQMFAKNIALD
-3902 GNKLQG
+3902 GNKLQD
-3908 KTVNRARNYMGLANN
+3908 KSVKRARNYMGLANN

-3950 IPASGDYAN
+3950 VPASGDYAN

-3971 QYKKDTDEATFQKRN
+3971 QYKDKDEATFQKRN

-4055 NGNNPDF
+4055 NGKTPDF

-4075 KQNRYIVDDCFPTGF
+4075 TQNRYIVDDCFPTGF

-4114 YYNAHITCFTYKDAM
+4114 YYNAHITGFTYKDAM
-4129 KFNNDNSDGLTVLA
+4129 KFNNDNRDGLTVLA
-4143 GLKPNQPVTVHSW
+4143 GLKPNQPVTIHSW
-4156 KMRSGHPDNKN
+4156 KMRSGHPTDTNE
-4167 DYSCDLEYRN
+4167 YSCDLEYRN
-4177 YLPGKTEGNVDID
+4177 YLPDKTEGNVDID
-4190 NEDVA
+4190 NKNVA
-4195 GKYTLRVGG
+4195 GGYTLRVGG

-4291 AYSKYNSEKDNK
+4291 AYSEYKSEDNNK

-4328 NTNLS
+4328 NTKLS

-4343 IEGEYAKVNNTTKI
+4343 IEGEYAKVDPNLIYQKT
-4357 FKKNTDGYAPV
+4357 TDGYTLV
-4368 NNIKDVIA
+4368 NISNVTV
-4376 GENYFCEV
+4376 GNNYFCEV
-4384 PRIYTYTIYL
+4384 PRVYTYTIYL

-4458 DNTEWN
+4458 DKTEWN
-4464 ITKKAAG
+4464 TTNKATG

-4560 AKEEKDVATG
+4560 AKDEKDVATG

-4629 TGIFHGIFHGN
+4629 TGIFQGIFHGN

-4745 RARYSNEA
+4745 RARYSNDA
-4753 TNPDDMKA
+4753 TKPDDMKA

-4784 GKNTGITYLRTGLD
+4784 GKNTGITFLRTGLD

-4817 DKARVKAGSSSASSS
+4817 DKSRVKVASSSASSS
-4832 SPSSSTPSS
+4832 T
-4841 SSPSSAPSSSS
+4841 

-4862 FAYEPLFDANHAAT
+4862 FAYEPLFDDNHAAT

-4937 NYLGGTMTTYVHQP
+4937 NYLGGIMTTYVHQP

-4964 SKATKTINGI
+4964 SKSTGKINGI

-4987 DFSVKND
+4987 DFSVKDD

-5008 IDSDTEAYD
+5008 INNDTEAYD
-5017 VVNKYL
+5017 VVNNYL

-5108 FTVHKVVASI
+5108 FTIHKVVASI

-5127 IPTTD
+5127 TPTAD
-5132 ELSTPAL
+5132 ELSTPSL

-5156 GKDGTDI
+5156 DKNGTDI

-5185 GSTSAGSSS
+5185 GS

-5231 LYNKDANPYYAAP
+5231 LYNKDANPYYATP

-5257 PYIVRFPGDGYYE
+5257 PYIVRFPGEGYYE

-5343 DKGNAFISETSTATS
+5343 DKGNAFISEASTATS
-5358 IMPFRTYMTAKTTK
+5358 VMPFRTYMTAKTTK
-5372 AKALSYAP
+5372 AKAMSYAP
-5380 SMIKIAEST
+5380 YMIKIAEST
-5389 GIDKITPE
+5389 GIDKIIPE

-5404 DATGSYLIVRPIN
+5404 EATGSYLIVRPLT

-5456 QQGAYIFGKAKIMVQ
+5456 QQGAYIFGKTKIMVQ